1 MQQLDRKKRID
12 NPSRF
17 PVRSKQNAGYGAR
30 GTEMVSTKDYV
41 LGTHDEEI
49 ARLGLQHRAWRQR
62 ALDAW
67 RSAGI
72 GPGQTVLDV
81 GCGPGYGSVDL
92 AELVGPSGR
101 VVAIDKS
108 ERFLRALD
116 ATCRERR
123 IYNITAHSA
132 DLEAGEFPDGIAD
145 RAWCRWVLAFVK
157 DPRAVLARMAAALA
171 PDGVMVLHEYFDYST
186 WRAAPR
192 CSELE
197 EFVSAVMTSWR
208 DNGGEPDIALWLP
221 GWLEDL
227 GFEVRSTR
235 PIIDVVR
242 PDQLSWSWL
251 ATFVEGGRRRL
262 VDLGYLS
269 PSRAESI
276 WQAFTN
282 LQATPGARMITPG
295 VLEIVAAR
303 R

>member
-1 MQQLDRKKRID
+1 
-12 NPSRF
+12 
-17 PVRSKQNAGYGAR
+17 
-30 GTEMVSTKDYV
+30 MVFTKDYI

-49 ARLGLQHRAWRQR
+49 ERLGLQHRAWRQR
-62 ALDAW
+62 ALDVW

-81 GCGPGYGSVDL
+81 GCGPGYASLDL

-116 ATCRERR
+116 ATCRERG
-123 IYNITAHSA
+123 IENINPYSA
-132 DLEAGEFPDGIAD
+132 DLDAGEFPDGIAD
-145 RAWCRWVLAFVK
+145 CAWCRWVLAFVK

-171 PDGVMVLHEYFDYST
+171 PEGVMVLHEYFDYST
-186 WRAAPR
+186 WRAAPP

-197 EFVSAVMTSWR
+197 EFVSAVMASWR
-208 DNGGEPDIALWLP
+208 NNGGEPDIALWLP
-221 GWLEDL
+221 GWLEEL
-227 GFEVRSTR
+227 GFEVRSAH
-235 PIIDVVR
+235 PIIDVVQ
-242 PDQLSWSWL
+242 PDQLSWRWL

-276 WQAFTN
+276 WPAFTN

>member
-1 MQQLDRKKRID
+1 MQNFDRKKRIEAAD
-12 NPSRF
+12 RS
-17 PVRSKQNAGYGAR
+17 PVSSHQNAEYGTR
-30 GTEMVSTKDYV
+30 GTTMASTKDYV

-49 ARLGLQHRAWRQR
+49 ERLSLQHSAWRQR

-72 GPGQTVLDV
+72 GPGHTVLDV
-81 GCGPGYGSVDL
+81 GCGPGYASLDL

-116 ATCRERR
+116 ATCHERG
-123 IYNITAHSA
+123 IDNITAHSA
-132 DLEAGEFPDGIAD
+132 DLDAGEFPDGIAD

-197 EFVSAVMTSWR
+197 EFVSAVMASWR

-221 GWLEDL
+221 RWLEEL
-227 GFEVRSTR
+227 GLELRSAR
-235 PIIDVVR
+235 PIIDVVQ
-242 PDQLSWSWL
+242 PDHLSWMWMAS
-251 ATFVEGGRRRL
+251 FVKVGRRRL

-269 PSRAESI
+269 HSRAESI
-276 WQAFTN
+276 WQAFVT

-303 R
+303 Q

>member
-1 MQQLDRKKRID
+1 
-12 NPSRF
+12 
-17 PVRSKQNAGYGAR
+17 
-30 GTEMVSTKDYV
+30 MVSTKDYV

-49 ARLGLQHRAWRQR
+49 ERLGLQHRAWRQR

-81 GCGPGYGSVDL
+81 GCGPGHAALDI

-108 ERFLRALD
+108 ERFLRALH
-116 ATCRERR
+116 AMCRERG
-123 IYNITAHSA
+123 IENITAYSA
-132 DLEAGEFPDGIAD
+132 DLDAGEFPDGIAD
-145 RAWCRWVLAFVK
+145 CAWCRWVLAFVK
-157 DPRAVLARMAAALA
+157 NPRATLARMAAAVA
-171 PDGVMVLHEYFDYST
+171 PEGVMVLHEYFDYST
-186 WRAAPR
+186 WRAAPP

-197 EFVSAVMTSWR
+197 EFVTAVMASWR
-208 DNGGEPDIALWLP
+208 DNAGEPDIALWLP
-221 GWLEDL
+221 GWLEEL
-227 GFEVRSTR
+227 GFELRSAR
-235 PIIDVVR
+235 PIVDVVR

-251 ATFVEGGRRRL
+251 ATFVEGGHRRL

-276 WQAFTN
+276 WQAFIT

>member
-1 MQQLDRKKRID
+1 
-12 NPSRF
+12 
-17 PVRSKQNAGYGAR
+17 
-30 GTEMVSTKDYV
+30 MVSTKDYV

-81 GCGPGYGSVDL
+81 GCGPGYASLDI

-123 IYNITAHSA
+123 IDNITSYPA
-132 DLEAGEFPDGIAD
+132 DLDAGEFPDVIAD
-145 RAWCRWVLAFVK
+145 RAWCRWVFAFVK
-157 DPRAVLARMAAALA
+157 NPRAVLARIAAALA
-171 PDGVMVLHEYFDYST
+171 PDGVIVLHEYFDYST
-186 WRAAPR
+186 WRAAPPR
-192 CSELE
+192 SELE
-197 EFVSAVMTSWR
+197 EFVSAVMASWR
-208 DNGGEPDIALWLP
+208 NNGGEPDIALWLP
-221 GWLEDL
+221 RWLEELD
-227 GFEVRSTR
+227 FEIRSAR
-235 PIIDVVR
+235 PVIDVVQ
-242 PDQLSWSWL
+242 PGHLSWSWM
-251 ATFVEGGRRRL
+251 ATFVEVGRSRL

>member
-1 MQQLDRKKRID
+1 MA
-12 NPSRF
+12 SR
-17 PVRSKQNAGYGAR
+17 
-30 GTEMVSTKDYV
+30 KDYV

-49 ARLGLQHRAWRQR
+49 ERLGLQHRAWRQR

-72 GPGQTVLDV
+72 GPGHTVLDV
-81 GCGPGYGSVDL
+81 GCGPGYASLDI
-92 AELVGPSGR
+92 AALVGPSGR
-101 VVAIDKS
+101 ILAIDKS

-116 ATCRERR
+116 ATCRERGVD
-123 IYNITAHSA
+123 NITAYSA
-132 DLEAGEFPDGIAD
+132 DLDDGEFPDVIAD

-157 DPRAVLARMAAALA
+157 DPRAVLARMAGALA
-171 PDGVMVLHEYFDYST
+171 PNGVMVLHEYFDYST

-197 EFVSAVMTSWR
+197 EFVSAVMASWR

-221 GWLEDL
+221 RWLEEL
-227 GFEVRSTR
+227 GFELRSAR
-235 PIIDVVR
+235 PIIDVVQ
-242 PDQLSWSWL
+242 PDHLSWTWMAS
-251 ATFVEGGRRRL
+251 FVKVGRRRL

-276 WQAFTN
+276 WQAFVT

-303 R
+303 Q